1 MAAQCSGL
9 KGTVP
14 RNFNTGYIFADINN
28 DLGDWS
34 KTAQFHPHLDQ
45 MAYAYARRIAVQALY
60 AQGLVDLNLVN
71 HVHGIFKGLQA
82 MTNQTVE
89 FQEDALAEANRLIIE
104 YHPMATGFFA
114 KNLAHW
120 YQVNSGPTNQPQRT
134 DAELFEMIFEHAFA
148 YQEGLRTVQ
157 AINAGTQSWQV
168 SGVQSRQAQED
179 EYYAEM
185 CEAAFAGL
193 PLHHSTREDAQA
205 HAERKN
211 LKVYR
216 SENGSYFTAPEGY
229 VEPNLSS
236 FMDLDDD
243 IVF

>member
-1 MAAQCSGL
+1 MQQSL
-9 KGTVP
+9 KDTVP
-14 RNFNTGYIFADINN
+14 RNFSTGYIFADINN

-34 KTAQFHPHLDQ
+34 KTAQSHPLLAQ

-71 HVHGIFKGLQA
+71 HVHGIFKGIQA
-82 MTNQTVE
+82 MTGHTVE

-104 YHPMATGFFA
+104 YHPIATGIFT

-120 YQVNSGPTNQPQRT
+120 YQVNSGPANQPQRT
-134 DAELFEMIFEHAFA
+134 DAELFEMIFEHAYA
-148 YQEGLRTVQ
+148 YQEVLRTVQ
-157 AINAGTQSWQV
+157 TINAGTQSSQAPE
-168 SGVQSRQAQED
+168 VQSRKAQED

-185 CEAAFAGL
+185 REEAFAGL
-193 PLHHSTREDAQA
+193 PLHHISREDAQA
-205 HAERKN
+205 HAERKG

-216 SENGSYFTAPEGY
+216 SANGSYFTALEGY
-229 VEPNLSS
+229 VEPDHSS
-236 FMDLDDD
+236 FLDLDDD

>member
-1 MAAQCSGL
+1 MPQSL
-9 KGTVP
+9 KDTVP
-14 RNFNTGYIFADINN
+14 RNFSTGYIFADINN

-34 KTAQFHPHLDQ
+34 TTAQSHPLLAQ

-71 HVHGIFKGLQA
+71 HVHGVFKGLQA
-82 MTNQTVE
+82 MTGHTIE
-89 FQEDALAEANRLIIE
+89 FQENALAEANRLIIE
-104 YHPMATGFFA
+104 YHPMATGFFT

-120 YQVNSGPTNQPQRT
+120 YQVNSGPANQPQRT

-148 YQEGLRTVQ
+148 YQEVLRTVQ
-157 AINAGTQSWQV
+157 ATNAGTQSSQV

-185 CEAAFAGL
+185 REAAFADL
-193 PLHHSTREDAQA
+193 PLHHSSREDAQA

-211 LKVYR
+211 LKVYW
-216 SENGSYFTAPEGY
+216 SENGLYFTAPEGY
-229 VEPNLSS
+229 VEPKLSS

>member
-1 MAAQCSGL
+1 MQQSL
-9 KGTVP
+9 KDTVP
-14 RNFNTGYIFADINN
+14 RNFSTGYIFANINN

-34 KTAQFHPHLDQ
+34 KASQSHPLLAQ

-60 AQGLVDLNLVN
+60 AQGLVDLNLVH

-82 MTNQTVE
+82 MTDQTVE

-104 YHPMATGFFA
+104 YHPIATGLFT

-120 YQVNSGPTNQPQRT
+120 YQIYSGPANQPKRT
-134 DAELFEMIFEHAFA
+134 DSELFEMIFQHAFA
-148 YQEGLRTVQ
+148 YQEVLRTVQ
-157 AINAGTQSWQV
+157 TVNAGTQSPQDP
-168 SGVQSRQAQED
+168 GEQLRQAQED

-185 CEAAFAGL
+185 CGAVFADL
-193 PLHHSTREDAQA
+193 PLHHSSKENAQA
-205 HAERKN
+205 HAELKN
-211 LKVYR
+211 LKVHR
-216 SENGSYFTAPEGY
+216 SESGSYFTAPEGY
-229 VEPNLSS
+229 VEPKLSS